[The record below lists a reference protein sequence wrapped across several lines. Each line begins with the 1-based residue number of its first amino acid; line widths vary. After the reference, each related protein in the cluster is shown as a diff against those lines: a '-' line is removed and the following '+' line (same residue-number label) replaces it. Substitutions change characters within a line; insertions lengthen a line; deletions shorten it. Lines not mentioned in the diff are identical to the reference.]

1 MANSSHTRVLTHFH
15 ACGLA
20 DATRLSDALLVPR
33 LRACILYQLYHAR
46 SCYTYLAAT
55 THPSNDL
62 LARPMHTYGC
72 SSAAAGLTCFA
83 LMAKVHDGRTRRT
96 RSLAGRL
103 SGMHSFSCD
112 FRPRRAGPG
121 PRSRCW
127 VDHACRCK
135 YRCLAWE
142 PYVPG
147 RCWSGLSFVP
157 MEKKHPPAV
166 DGVICDTARNNVGCR
181 VLLQLLCLTTQ
192 QFLMT
197 RQNHTCV
204 WACASQAIRS
214 CQAFH
219 KFGRLNCFA
228 HRQSPYIMPPQP
240 PPSFPMTLAIV
251 RWYAGNIWG
260 CTHHRPARIL

>member
-33 LRACILYQLYHAR
+33 LRACILYHAR

-166 DGVICDTARNNVGCR
+166 DGVICDTARKGRPVSVRDNILR
-181 VLLQLLCLTTQ
+181 VLRIEQLHACPAH
-192 QFLMT
+192 LML
-197 RQNHTCV
+197 V
-204 WACASQAIRS
+204 VEYY
-214 CQAFH
+214 F
-219 KFGRLNCFA
+219 NC
-228 HRQSPYIMPPQP
+228 Y
-240 PPSFPMTLAIV
+240 V
-251 RWYAGNIWG
+251 
-260 CTHHRPARIL
+260 